1 MILKDIVKSVKFLHN
16 NKIRKMESGQ
26 QFYQKESK
34 SIVTRITG
42 ERNV

>member
-1 MILKDIVKSVKFLHN
+1 MILKDIVKSVKFLQN

-26 QFYQKESK
+26 RFYQKESK